1 MITRTERI
9 RLGFFLVLGLLL
21 AAAFFFFT
29 IGRSLLEK
37 NDQYIIEYTESIS
50 GLNIGNAVKMSGVS
64 IGQVENLRFAKDDVG
79 RILVTISVRKG
90 IPIKADAE
98 AVVEVFGITGM
109 KFIDI
114 LKGSNSA
121 PRLAPG
127 SHIRAGISKFDQVT
141 GRAEDI
147 AAKIEVALNNII
159 NFTNADN
166 MQTLARAINTT
177 NELARNL
184 NQLVNENRTNITAF
198 TGGLAQQGGKL
209 GDISTRITNILSRI
223 DSSVGNLSR
232 VVNNKPLQKSLKNLE
247 TITDNVRDGLDQGQ
261 LGKTI
266 NNLNQTLDASG
277 KTINEFNRTITQSRD
292 RLNSVLD
299 KLDATT
305 RNLADFTNKI
315 KENPSL
321 LIRKQ
326 EE

>member
-1 MITRTERI
+1 MRRPAGVT
-9 RLGFFLVLGLLL
+9 LALLGLLL
-21 AAAFFFFT
+21 LAAFFFFT
-29 IGRSLLEK
+29 VGRSLLEK
-37 NDQYIIEYTESIS
+37 NDLYTIEYTESIS

-64 IGQVENLRFAKDDVG
+64 IGQVKDLQFAKDDVG

-90 IPIKADAE
+90 IPIKEDAE

-121 PRLAPG
+121 PRLEPG
-127 SHIRAGISKFDQVT
+127 SRIKAGMSKFDMVT

-147 AAKIEVALNNII
+147 AAKIEVAINNII
-159 NFTNADN
+159 NFTNAEN
-166 MQTLARAINTT
+166 LQTLARAINTT
-177 NELARNL
+177 SELARNL
-184 NQLVNENRTNITAF
+184 NELVNENRVNISTF
-198 TGGLAQQGGKL
+198 TGGLAKQGGGL
-209 GDISTRITNILSRI
+209 GDISLRINSILSRV
-223 DSSVGNLSR
+223 DSSVSDLGR
-232 VVNNKPLQKSLKNLE
+232 VVNNKSMLKSLKNLE
-247 TITDNVRDGLDQGQ
+247 SITDNVRDGLDQGQ
-261 LGKTI
+261 LGKTM
-266 NNLNQTLDASG
+266 NNLNTTLDASG
-277 KTINEFNRTITQSRD
+277 KAINEFNRTITQSRD

>member
-21 AAAFFFFT
+21 LAAFFFFT
-29 IGRSLLEK
+29 VGRSLLEK
-37 NDQYIIEYTESIS
+37 NDLYTIEYTESIS

-64 IGQVENLRFAKDDVG
+64 IGQVKDLQFAKDDVG

-90 IPIKADAE
+90 IPIKEDAE

-121 PRLAPG
+121 PRLEPG
-127 SHIRAGISKFDQVT
+127 SRIKAGMSKFDMVT

-147 AAKIEVALNNII
+147 AAKIEVAINNII
-159 NFTNADN
+159 NFTNAEN
-166 MQTLARAINTT
+166 LQTLARAINTT
-177 NELARNL
+177 SELARNL
-184 NQLVNENRTNITAF
+184 NELVNENRVNISTF
-198 TGGLAQQGGKL
+198 TGGLAKQGGGL
-209 GDISTRITNILSRI
+209 GDISLRINSILSRV
-223 DSSVGNLSR
+223 DSSVSDLGR
-232 VVNNKPLQKSLKNLE
+232 VVNNKSMLKSLKNLE
-247 TITDNVRDGLDQGQ
+247 SITDNVRDGLDQGQ
-261 LGKTI
+261 LGKTM
-266 NNLNQTLDASG
+266 NNLNTTLDASG
-277 KTINEFNRTITQSRD
+277 KAINEFNRTITQSRD

>member
-9 RLGFFLVLGLLL
+9 RLGFFLVIGLLL
-21 AAAFFFFT
+21 LVAFFFFT

-37 NDQYIIEYTESIS
+37 NDVYTIEYTESIS

-64 IGQVENLRFAKDDVG
+64 IGQVDDLQFAKDDVG

-114 LKGSNSA
+114 LKGSNNA
-121 PRLAPG
+121 PCLTPG
-127 SHIRAGISKFDQVT
+127 SRIKAGLSKFDMVT

-147 AAKIEVALNNII
+147 ATKIEVALNNII

-166 MQTLARAINTT
+166 LQTLSRAINSTR
-177 NELARNL
+177 ELASNL
-184 NQLVNENRTNITAF
+184 NQLVNENRTNITVF
-198 TGGLAQQGGKL
+198 TGGLAQQGAGL
-209 GDISTRITNILSRI
+209 GEISARINGILSRI
-223 DSSVGNLSR
+223 DTSVNDLNR

-261 LGKTI
+261 LGKTM
-266 NNLNQTLDASG
+266 NALNQTLDASNR
-277 KTINEFNRTITQSRD
+277 TINEFNRTITQSRD